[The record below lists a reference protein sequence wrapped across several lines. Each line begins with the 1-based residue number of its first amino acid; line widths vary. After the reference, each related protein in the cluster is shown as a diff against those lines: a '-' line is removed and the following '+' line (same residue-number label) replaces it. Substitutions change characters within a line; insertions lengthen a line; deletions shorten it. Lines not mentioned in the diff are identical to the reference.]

1 MELAKE
7 CQNKGMFKEQAYL
20 LIKNGNIEAGVNVMV
35 ENCGDD
41 LASVI
46 DLAVAFNISDEILWN
61 EILKK
66 SAGSVSKINQLLR
79 YADVYGRPERFIDQY
94 DDDLSL
100 GQIYDPLMDMFSR
113 LKTYKLTLKS
123 AE

>member
-79 YADVYGRPERFIDQY
+79 YADVYGRPERFID
-94 DDDLSL
+94 
-100 GQIYDPLMDMFSR
+100 
-113 LKTYKLTLKS
+113 
-123 AE
+123 